1 MYMQYGN
8 LILNATLTVTL
19 TGDLNEQE
27 SVLHENCDAFGVAG
41 LEVNAGRDH
50 AEDGVDV
57 GADDGH
63 ARQEA

>member
-1 MYMQYGN
+1 MT
-8 LILNATLTVTL
+8 ITLTR
-19 TGDLNEQE
+19 DLDEKE
-27 SVLHENCDAFGVAG
+27 GVLNKNCDALWIGG

-63 ARQEA
+63 A